1 MSVARGKQK
10 ARRACVPSQAS
21 YLRKASY
28 LGLNPPKYWTRML
41 MY

>member
-28 LGLNPPKYWTRML
+28 LGLNPPPNTGRLFM
-41 MY
+41 